1 MPALEV
7 STAALPLR
15 ANRRFLALMLTQ
27 SLGMAARGVYSV
39 ALPLFVLERTRSAF
53 SMSISLFLY
62 FTPFVVAGPFVGSLV
77 DRFSRR
83 DLILLT
89 NLLYGALLF
98 LLPLTH
104 VPFLIYLIAFT
115 ASLNGVVL
123 ANAIVAL
130 LPDMVETTQLAKA
143 NSIYTFMRSAAYLV
157 STGSAYF
164 LIQAL
169 GKTKV
174 FLLPSMLLIACGT
187 ACLAIS
193 RDRPQRSHQRRPDVS
208 MPFLK
213 DVIQALRIIRND
225 RHVRG
230 LTLMHLLFMPIFGA
244 FEVLLPLFSE
254 RRLGQANYY
263 TLLSAALGAGLA
275 LGSLF
280 TYRLL
285 KMIRPLNLV
294 LASFLGYSAGVFLL
308 SRTGTLWISLFVCL
322 LMGIV
327 DAFGFTTYE
336 YLRQR
341 MVPSSYRGR
350 VFAIMDALV
359 LLPLPLGYLG
369 MGYFGERTG
378 IISLAT
384 WLSVIGLLLALLGG
398 QVLNRDTPGG
408 IKRPRAG

>member
-1 MPALEV
+1 MPAAEAL
-7 STAALPLR
+7 TAAPPLR
-15 ANRRFLALMLTQ
+15 TNRRFLALMLTQ
-27 SLGMAARGVYSV
+27 SLGMVARGIYAV

-53 SMSISLFLY
+53 SMSVSLFLY
-62 FTPFVVAGPFVGSLV
+62 FSPFVIAGPFVGSLV

-89 NLLYGALLF
+89 NLLYGVLLF
-98 LLPLTH
+98 LLPLADA
-104 VPFLIYLIAFT
+104 PLPIYLIAFA

-130 LPDMVETTQLAKA
+130 LPDIIEATQLAKA
-143 NSIYTFMRSAAYLV
+143 NSIYTFLRSAAYLV

-169 GKTKV
+169 GKSKV
-174 FLLPSMLLIACGT
+174 FFLSSAILMVCGA
-187 ACLAIS
+187 ACLAIA
-193 RDRPQRSHQRRPDVS
+193 RDRPQRSRKTRPDAPAS
-208 MPFLK
+208 FLK
-213 DVIQALRIIRND
+213 GVAGAFKIIRGD

-244 FEVLLPLFSE
+244 FEVLLPLFSDH
-254 RRLGQANYY
+254 RLGQANYY

-280 TYRLL
+280 TYRILE
-285 KMIRPLNLV
+285 MVRPLSLV

-308 SRTGTLWISLFVCL
+308 SRTGTLWTSILACL

-341 MVPSSYRGR
+341 MVPSTYRGR

-369 MGYFGERTG
+369 MGYFGERTE

-384 WLSVIGLLLALLGG
+384 GLSVAGLLVALLCIPFTVGLPKG
-398 QVLNRDTPGG
+398 SGPSS
-408 IKRPRAG
+408 